1 VTFLPYLDG
10 ERTPNRPQATGVI
23 RGLTSTTSRSDLAR
37 AAVEALLCSLADA
50 VDALGV
56 TPRRV
61 LMIGGAAR
69 NPAVQQLA
77 PAIFGMDVVVPAAAE
92 YVALGAARQAAW
104 ALAGSA
110 QPPQWPAA
118 AAQTFTASAAPAV
131 RARYDAL
138 RDVTTTW

>member
-1 VTFLPYLDG
+1 
-10 ERTPNRPQATGVI
+10 
-23 RGLTSTTSRSDLAR
+23 
-37 AAVEALLCSLADA
+37 
-50 VDALGV
+50 
-56 TPRRV
+56 
-61 LMIGGAAR
+61 MIGGAAR

-104 ALAGSA
+104 ALAGSE